1 MNEVYIVIIVLC
13 LLLSGLFS
21 ATETAFSTL
30 NRLRIKALADK
41 GNKKAKLVLKL
52 LDDYNSLIT
61 TILIGNNIVN
71 ILGASLSTLLFVSWL
86 GEQTGP
92 TVSTIVLTIIVLI
105 FGEISPK
112 TIAKEHPEGF
122 ALFIVRF
129 INFVKLI
136 FTPFNLLFNLWKKLL
151 SMIFKAKE
159 EESMVEEEILSLVKE
174 AEEEGDLDKD
184 ESDIIKSAVEF
195 TELEVGDV
203 FTPRIDVTAI
213 SIEESN
219 EEINKMFL
227 ESGYSRIPVYK
238 EQFDDMLGIL
248 YYKDFYK
255 AYSQDPNTN
264 IESILKPVLY
274 VTSNQKISDVLKDFQ
289 KKQLHFGMMLDE
301 FGSVAGIVTLE
312 DIVEEIVGD
321 IWDEHD
327 QIEREIIQ
335 TGEKEYTVIGKTSI
349 VKLFNLLGID
359 NEEDRRSFGNR
370 SPQMCGSACPSF
382 RRNRKSDPQRQR
394 YDRVL
399 PERSTLQL
407 CCAGFQSR
415 RRGR

>member
-1 MNEVYIVIIVLC
+1 MNDIYIIVIVICVI
-13 LLLSGLFS
+13 LSATFS

-30 NRLRIKALADK
+30 NRLRIKTFADK
-41 GNKKAKLVLKL
+41 GNKKAKLILKL

-71 ILGASLSTLLFVSWL
+71 ILGASLGTLLFVNLL
-86 GEQTGP
+86 GGDLGP
-92 TVSTIVLTIIVLI
+92 TISTVVLTLVVLI
-105 FGEISPK
+105 FGEITPK
-112 TIAKEHPEGF
+112 TIAKEHPEKF
-122 ALFIVRF
+122 AMFVVRF
-129 INFVKLI
+129 INILKLI
-136 FTPFNLLFNLWKKLL
+136 FTPFNALFTLWKKLL
-151 SMIFKAKE
+151 SKIFKAKE

-213 SIEESN
+213 SIDDSN

-227 ESGYSRIPVYK
+227 ETGYSRVPVYG

-255 AYSQDPNTN
+255 AYTADKNTN
-264 IESILKPVLY
+264 IKEILKPVLY
-274 VTSNQKISDVLKDFQ
+274 VTANQKISDVLKDFQ

-301 FGSVAGIVTLE
+301 FGSIAGIVTLE
-312 DIVEEIVGD
+312 DIVEEIVGE

-349 VKLFNLLGID
+349 VKLFNLLELD
-359 NEEDRRSFGNR
+359 VEEDFLTVTGWAMHCLEGIPTSGAEFDYEGLHVKVVKANPKRVESVIVTDNR
-370 SPQMCGSACPSF
+370 VF
-382 RRNRKSDPQRQR
+382 
-394 YDRVL
+394 
-399 PERSTLQL
+399 EEE
-407 CCAGFQSR
+407 
-415 RRGR
+415 

>member
-1 MNEVYIVIIVLC
+1 MNEVYIIIIVSC
-13 LLLSGLFS
+13 LILSAVFS

-41 GNKKAKLVLKL
+41 GNKKAKLILKL

-71 ILGASLSTLLFVSWL
+71 ILSASLSTLLFVSWL

-92 TVSTIVLTIIVLI
+92 TVSTVILTVVVLI

-112 TIAKEHPEGF
+112 TIAKEHPEAF
-122 ALFIVRF
+122 AMFVVRF
-129 INFVKLI
+129 INTLKFI
-136 FTPFNLLFNLWKKLL
+136 FTPFNALFSLWKKLL
-151 SMIFKAKE
+151 SKIFKAKE

-219 EEINKMFL
+219 EDINKMFL
-227 ESGYSRIPVYK
+227 ESGYSRIPVYG

-255 AYSQDPNTN
+255 AYSQNKDTN
-264 IESILKPVLY
+264 IKDILKPVLY
-274 VTSNQKISDVLKDFQ
+274 VTANQKISDVLKDFQ

-301 FGSVAGIVTLE
+301 FGSIAGIVTLE
-312 DIVEEIVGD
+312 DIVEEIVGE

-359 NEEDRRSFGNR
+359 NEEDFLTVTGWAMHCLEGIPTSGAEFDYEGLHVKVVKANPKRVESVIVTDNR
-370 SPQMCGSACPSF
+370 VF
-382 RRNRKSDPQRQR
+382 D
-394 YDRVL
+394 
-399 PERSTLQL
+399 EE
-407 CCAGFQSR
+407 
-415 RRGR
+415 

>member
-13 LLLSGLFS
+13 LLLSALFS

-41 GNKKAKLVLKL
+41 GNKKAKLILKL

-71 ILGASLSTLLFVSWL
+71 ILSASLSTLLFVSWL

-92 TVSTIVLTIIVLI
+92 TVSTVILTVIVLI

-112 TIAKEHPEGF
+112 TIAKEHPEAF
-122 ALFIVRF
+122 AMFVVRF
-129 INFVKLI
+129 INTIKFI
-136 FTPFNLLFNLWKKLL
+136 FTPFNALFSLWKKLL
-151 SMIFKAKE
+151 SKIFKAKE

-219 EEINKMFL
+219 EDINKMFL
-227 ESGYSRIPVYK
+227 ESGYSRIPVYG

-255 AYSQDPNTN
+255 AYSQNKDAN
-264 IESILKPVLY
+264 IKDILKPVLY
-274 VTSNQKISDVLKDFQ
+274 VTANQKISDVLKDFQ

-301 FGSVAGIVTLE
+301 FGSIAGIVTLE
-312 DIVEEIVGD
+312 DIVEEIVGE

-335 TGEKEYTVIGKTSI
+335 TGEKEYTVTGKTSI
-349 VKLFNLLGID
+349 VKLFNLLEMD
-359 NEEDRRSFGNR
+359 NEEDFLTVTGWAMHCLEGIPTSGAEFDYEGLHVKVVKANPKRVESVIVTDNR
-370 SPQMCGSACPSF
+370 VF
-382 RRNRKSDPQRQR
+382 D
-394 YDRVL
+394 
-399 PERSTLQL
+399 EE
-407 CCAGFQSR
+407 
-415 RRGR
+415 

>member
-13 LLLSGLFS
+13 LILSALFS

-41 GNKKAKLVLKL
+41 GNKKAKLILKL

-71 ILGASLSTLLFVSWL
+71 ILSASLSTLLFVSWL

-92 TVSTIVLTIIVLI
+92 TVSTVILTVIVLI

-112 TIAKEHPEGF
+112 TIAKEHPEAF
-122 ALFIVRF
+122 AMFVVRF
-129 INFVKLI
+129 INAIKFI
-136 FTPFNLLFNLWKKLL
+136 FTPFNILFNLWKKLL
-151 SMIFKAKE
+151 SLIFKAKE

-227 ESGYSRIPVYK
+227 ESGYSRIPVYG

-255 AYSQDPNTN
+255 AYSQNEKTD
-264 IESILKPVLY
+264 IKSILKPVLY

-301 FGSVAGIVTLE
+301 FGSIAGIVTLE
-312 DIVEEIVGD
+312 DIVEEIVGE

-327 QIEREIIQ
+327 QIEREIVQ

-349 VKLFNLLGID
+349 VKLFNLLEID
-359 NEEDRRSFGNR
+359 AEEDFLTVTGWAMHCLGGIPTSGAEFDYEGLHVKIVKANPKRVESVIVTDNR
-370 SPQMCGSACPSF
+370 
-382 RRNRKSDPQRQR
+382 
-394 YDRVL
+394 V
-399 PERSTLQL
+399 EEE
-407 CCAGFQSR
+407 
-415 RRGR
+415 

>member
-359 NEEDRRSFGNR
+359 NEEDFLTVTGWAMHCLEGIPTSGAEFDYEGLHVKIVKANPKRVESVIVTDNR
-370 SPQMCGSACPSF
+370 VF
-382 RRNRKSDPQRQR
+382 D
-394 YDRVL
+394 
-399 PERSTLQL
+399 EE
-407 CCAGFQSR
+407 
-415 RRGR
+415 

>member
-13 LLLSGLFS
+13 LLLSALFS

-41 GNKKAKLVLKL
+41 GNKKAKLILKL

-71 ILGASLSTLLFVSWL
+71 ILSASLSTLLFVSWL

-92 TVSTIVLTIIVLI
+92 TVSTVILTVIVLI

-122 ALFIVRF
+122 AMFVVRF
-129 INFVKLI
+129 INTLKFI
-136 FTPFNLLFNLWKKLL
+136 FTPFNALFSLWKKLL
-151 SMIFKAKE
+151 SKIFKAKE

-174 AEEEGDLDKD
+174 AAEEGDLDKD

-219 EEINKMFL
+219 EDINKMFL
-227 ESGYSRIPVYK
+227 ESGYSRIPVYG

-255 AYSQDPNTN
+255 AYSQNKDAN
-264 IESILKPVLY
+264 IKDILKPVLY
-274 VTSNQKISDVLKDFQ
+274 VTANQKISDVLKDFQ

-301 FGSVAGIVTLE
+301 FGSIAGIVTLE
-312 DIVEEIVGD
+312 DIVEEIVGE

-335 TGEKEYTVIGKTSI
+335 TGEKEYTVTGKTSI
-349 VKLFNLLGID
+349 VKLFNLLEMD
-359 NEEDRRSFGNR
+359 NEEDFLTVTGWAMHCLEGIPTSGAEFDYEGLHVKVVKANPKRVESVIVTDNR
-370 SPQMCGSACPSF
+370 VF
-382 RRNRKSDPQRQR
+382 D
-394 YDRVL
+394 
-399 PERSTLQL
+399 EE
-407 CCAGFQSR
+407 
-415 RRGR
+415 

>member
-13 LLLSGLFS
+13 LLLSALFS

-41 GNKKAKLVLKL
+41 GNKKAKLILKL

-71 ILGASLSTLLFVSWL
+71 ILSASLSTLLFVSWL

-92 TVSTIVLTIIVLI
+92 TVSTVILTVVVLI

-112 TIAKEHPEGF
+112 TIAKEHPEAF
-122 ALFIVRF
+122 AMFVVRF
-129 INFVKLI
+129 INILKFI
-136 FTPFNLLFNLWKKLL
+136 FTPFNALFSLWKKLL
-151 SMIFKAKE
+151 SKIFKAKE

-174 AEEEGDLDKD
+174 AAEEGDLDKD

-219 EEINKMFL
+219 EDINKMFL
-227 ESGYSRIPVYK
+227 ESGYSRIPVYG

-255 AYSQDPNTN
+255 AYSQNKDAN
-264 IESILKPVLY
+264 IKDILKPVLY
-274 VTSNQKISDVLKDFQ
+274 VTANQKISDVLKDFQ

-301 FGSVAGIVTLE
+301 FGSIAGIVTLE
-312 DIVEEIVGD
+312 DIVEEIVGE

-335 TGEKEYTVIGKTSI
+335 TGEKEYTVTGKTSI
-349 VKLFNLLGID
+349 VKLFNLLEMD
-359 NEEDRRSFGNR
+359 NEEDFLTVTGWAMHCLEGIPTSGAEFDYEGLHVKVVKANPKRVESVIVTDNR
-370 SPQMCGSACPSF
+370 VF
-382 RRNRKSDPQRQR
+382 D
-394 YDRVL
+394 
-399 PERSTLQL
+399 EE
-407 CCAGFQSR
+407 
-415 RRGR
+415 